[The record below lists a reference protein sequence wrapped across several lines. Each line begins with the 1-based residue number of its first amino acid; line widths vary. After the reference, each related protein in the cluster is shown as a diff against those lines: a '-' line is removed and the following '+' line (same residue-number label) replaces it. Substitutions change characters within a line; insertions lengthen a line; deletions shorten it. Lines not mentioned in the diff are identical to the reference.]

1 MKILFWRREPQHV
14 EEHDTR
20 LRAAQEKA
28 CELKQRGEKV
38 SASLSA
44 RRARNHWGET
54 IAEIARGER

>member
-1 MKILFWRREPQHV
+1 VKVLFWRREPRDV
-14 EEHDTR
+14 DEHDQR
-20 LRAAQEKA
+20 LREAQQKA
-28 CELKQRGEKV
+28 CELKHRGEKV